1 MVPFGVPPAAQEFFR
16 VPGPALVVVGGG
28 PKMFLNSFSLF
39 KFFFF
44 FKTKYVYINK
54 TTTAKYI

>member
-28 PKMFLNSFSLF
+28 VQR
-39 KFFFF
+39 FF
-44 FKTKYVYINK
+44 
-54 TTTAKYI
+54 

>member
-28 PKMFLNSFSLF
+28 GSKDVS

-44 FKTKYVYINK
+44 I
-54 TTTAKYI
+54 